1 MGMGVGQASTPKR
14 VRKVYRTLRRTT
26 GGSGEFQ
33 RDARRASALW
43 AFNWNESGLTGLRYG
58 LALRV
63 AHVGRSIIKLVGCTC
78 IPPESFVNFQ
88 RELLRGRMSIRA
100 EEFSWQTDS
109 GAPDSP
115 TFDIYIYIYIYMYQP
130 WLAPP
135 PPPLAMVMVPLPP
148 PCGCGWVGAWET
160 L

>member
-1 MGMGVGQASTPKR
+1 MYENVIFPIAFVMDLLMSMH
-14 VRKVYRTLRRTT
+14 VRFPGRLAEHGSGIDAEANTQSLPHMRRTT

-33 RDARRASALW
+33 RDARRASAFW
-43 AFNWNESGLTGLRYG
+43 VFSWNESGLTGLRYG

-88 RELLRGRMSIRA
+88 RELLRGRRSIRA

-109 GAPDSP
+109 GAPDAL
-115 TFDIYIYIYIYMYQP
+115 TLDI
-130 WLAPP
+130 
-135 PPPLAMVMVPLPP
+135 
-148 PCGCGWVGAWET
+148 CDNT
-160 L
+160 

>member
-1 MGMGVGQASTPKR
+1 MGGGSGIDTEASTQSLPHM
-14 VRKVYRTLRRTT
+14 RRTT

-43 AFNWNESGLTGLRYG
+43 AFSWNESGLTGLRYG
-58 LALRV
+58 FALRV

-115 TFDIYIYIYIYMYQP
+115 TFDIYDICI
-130 WLAPP
+130 
-135 PPPLAMVMVPLPP
+135 
-148 PCGCGWVGAWET
+148 
-160 L
+160 